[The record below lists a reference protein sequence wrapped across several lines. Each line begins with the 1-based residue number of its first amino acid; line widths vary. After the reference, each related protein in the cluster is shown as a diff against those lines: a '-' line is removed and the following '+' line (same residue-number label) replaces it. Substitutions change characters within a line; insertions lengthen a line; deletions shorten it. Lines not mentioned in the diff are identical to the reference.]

1 MFPLIRT
8 PKIVRITVRDILV
21 IGIVLI
27 VAFYA
32 IPYIIPLFVP
42 PAPPPPPEDYVGSIS
57 FTIYSRDS
65 FITTNPRDVDLVL
78 YRKVG
83 EEYIGVLTGNGT
95 ASLTVDDKGR
105 LYLALEDD
113 ANYVDVEMTKAG
125 LGGYLEKTEF
135 LDIDVDGY
143 LEVVYTLHFTEENV
157 KAPTGVTP
165 SVNLVL
171 YSFACDTALKFNS
184 PSDITGIG
192 TAPKDVW
199 VNYQWIWGGSNRG
212 IKVLRF
218 YVYTNVTSEDEIR
231 LVRVESVL
239 GIFDRAKITFE
250 GINKRWVIE
259 LPIVEANL
267 WRALEVKYKEGM
279 NPNFAYFNLLFRVD
293 FDTSSAIE
301 IKPAQEA
308 IKPDHST
315 FVIKDPA
322 EPVLLVKA

>member
-1 MFPLIRT
+1 MYPSFRI

-21 IGIVLI
+21 VGIVLI
-27 VAFYA
+27 LAFYA

-42 PAPPPPPEDYVGSIS
+42 PAPPAPPKDYVGSIS
-57 FTIYSRDS
+57 FTIYERDS

-83 EEYIGVLTGNGT
+83 EEYIGILTGNGT
-95 ASLTVDDKGR
+95 ASLTVDDRGR
-105 LYLALEDD
+105 LYLSVEDS
-113 ANYVDVEMTKAG
+113 ANYVDVEMTKTG
-125 LGGYLEKTEF
+125 LGGYYETHTF
-135 LDIDVDGY
+135 FDIDRDGY
-143 LEVVYTLHFTEENV
+143 LEAVYTLHFTEENV
-157 KAPTGVTP
+157 RAPTGVTP

-171 YSFACDTALKFNS
+171 YAFQCDTALKFNS
-184 PSDITGIG
+184 PSDVTGIG

-199 VNYQWIWGGSNRG
+199 VNYKWVWGGVNRG
-212 IKVLRF
+212 IKLLRF

-231 LVRVESVL
+231 LVKVESVL
-239 GIFDRAKITFE
+239 GVFDRAKITFE

-259 LPIVEANL
+259 LPVTELDL
-267 WRALEVKYKEGM
+267 WHALQVKYREGM
-279 NPNFAYFNLLFRVD
+279 SPDFAFWNLLFRVD
-293 FDTSSAIE
+293 FATSSAIE

-322 EPVLLVKA
+322 EPVVLRQA